1 MERFFLL
8 GTESSKRKKYKPK
21 QKYGQN
27 VGTKNAFL
35 PLFLLIEAMMLA
47 NLIYRKHNEKI

>member
-1 MERFFLL
+1 MY
-8 GTESSKRKKYKPK
+8 GPKWESW
-21 QKYGQN
+21 QN
-27 VGTKNAFL
+27 IGTKNAFL